1 MSKIKYTPWEHDYYM
16 GGFDWPSPEGEPSY
30 APDPSPYSSP
40 MLSDWVILGHGP
52 MNIDNNE

>member
-1 MSKIKYTPWEHDYYM
+1 M
-16 GGFDWPSPEGEPSY
+16 GGFDWPSPEGGTFD